1 MDLNDQINFLN
12 FWIAKERGAY
22 YTIAELESLLDFG
35 QMSVFDDLYQK
46 YATSQRIKDA
56 LAPFKSV
63 YNFTTLTSGYVIV
76 PDDDYIKFLDLQ
88 IYFNISD
95 RRVYYPVKLIN
106 EDERAD
112 RLNSQID
119 PVTSTSPIGEQ
130 TAVKTFRLY
139 PAHAYNGN
147 VTYLRRPVKPVFGYN
162 VISGRVIVYNP
173 ATSTQLEWGQDW
185 INTIL
190 IKALKSIGINIK
202 EADVSGFAE
211 AASQANYTGLNMM

>member
-12 FWIAKERGAY
+12 FWISKERGMY
-22 YTIAELESLLDFG
+22 YTIPELESVLDYG
-35 QMSVFDDLYQK
+35 QMSVFDDFYQK

-76 PDDDYIKFLDLQ
+76 PDEDYIKFLDLQ

-95 RRVYYPVKLIN
+95 RRVYYPVKLVN

-119 PVTSTSPIGEQ
+119 PVTITSPIGEQ
-130 TAVKTFRLY
+130 TAAKTFRLY
-139 PAHAYNGN
+139 PTYAYNGN
-147 VTYLRRPVKPVFGYN
+147 VTYLRRPVKPVFGYS
-162 VISGRVIVYNP
+162 VISSRVIVYN
-173 ATSTQLEWGQDW
+173 AGTSTQLEWGQDM

-190 IKALKSIGINIK
+190 IKALKSVGINIK

>member
-35 QMSVFDDLYQK
+35 SMSVFNDLHPK

-56 LAPFKSV
+56 LAPFKEV

-139 PAHAYNGN
+139 PVHTYNGN
-147 VTYLRRPVKPVFGYN
+147 VTYLKRPVRPVFGYS
-162 VISGRVIVYNP
+162 VISSRVIVYN
-173 ATSTQLEWGQDW
+173 AGTSTQLEWGQDW

>member
-162 VISGRVIVYNP
+162 VISERVIVYN
-173 ATSTQLEWGQDW
+173 AGTSTQLEWGQDM

-190 IKALKSIGINIK
+190 IKSLKLIGINIK
-202 EADVSGFAE
+202 ESDVSGFAE